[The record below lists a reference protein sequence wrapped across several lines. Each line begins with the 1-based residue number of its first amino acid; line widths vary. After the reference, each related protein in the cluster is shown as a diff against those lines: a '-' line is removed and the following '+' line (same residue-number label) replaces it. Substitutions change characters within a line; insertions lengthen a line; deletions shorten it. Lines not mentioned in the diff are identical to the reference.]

1 MLRIGEK
8 FSLAGCE
15 VDVDELQALVPTG
28 KAKVAI
34 VNPPTNGALRRRA

>member
-1 MLRIGEK
+1 MLRVGEMCCL
-8 FSLAGCE
+8 SGCE
-15 VDVDELQALVPTG
+15 VEVDEFISTG